1 MEPTG
6 RPLVLLISSACS
18 VQDDGSVV
26 IAEHGIWAVVSG
38 LSALFPE
45 AVGRMMRKKKNTS
58 RTSLAQVPG
67 GPRRLPSVHHG
78 GLGRDAGHRRDFVA
92 ADLGGT
98 NQIRQMTIKHAKIT
112 ITIINCILTTRI
124 KHG

>member
-1 MEPTG
+1 M
-6 RPLVLLISSACS
+6 LLISSACS

-45 AVGRMMRKKKNTS
+45 AVGRMMRKKKKGTS
-58 RTSLAQVPG
+58 RTSLSQVPG
-67 GPRRLPSVHHG
+67 APRRLPRVHHG

-92 ADLGGT
+92 VDLGGT
-98 NQIRQMTIKHAKIT
+98 NQIR
-112 ITIINCILTTRI
+112 
-124 KHG
+124 